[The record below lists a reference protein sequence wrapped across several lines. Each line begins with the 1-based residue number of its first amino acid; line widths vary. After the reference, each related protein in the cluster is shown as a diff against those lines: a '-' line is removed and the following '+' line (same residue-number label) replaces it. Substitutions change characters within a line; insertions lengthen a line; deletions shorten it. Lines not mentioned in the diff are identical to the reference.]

1 MVDRS
6 VGAPIARAGG
16 PAMRAGLMAVRL
28 NGWLDR
34 LSPWRARGVAFLLGA
49 FAVLALPPVH
59 AVPVLAVSIAGLVLL
74 IDRAPHARG
83 AAVTGWCFGF
93 GYFCAGLYW
102 LANALLAVAP
112 AFGWLLPFAIAGAVG
127 GLSALMALFPA
138 VAIGMARALWT
149 RGPARIIVLA
159 ALWTFG
165 EWLRAWVITGFPW
178 NLIGYSWAF
187 SDAMNQFAA
196 LAGIWGL
203 SLVTVAVAGLPALLA
218 DWTGGRAAAGEAR
231 RWRPLAALAAAGIGL
246 VLLLAIGVGGAVRL
260 AGADAGR
267 VEGVRLRL
275 VQGDFDPATKGNA
288 DTAADM
294 LTRHLRLSADPA
306 GRERVTDVIWSETAN
321 PFPLERFPD
330 VRAALGSVAPA
341 GGLVITGVLR
351 TDPPTGRPRQV
362 WNSLA
367 AVDRD
372 GKVVAT
378 YDKSHLV
385 PFGEYVPLHRLL
397 PFISKFT
404 PGIMDF
410 SAGPGRQTLRLPGLP
425 PVGPLICYEVIF
437 PGEVVDRSD
446 RPQWL
451 LNLTND
457 GWYGISAG
465 PYQHFAMARLRAVEE
480 GLPLVRAANT
490 GISGV
495 VDAYGRVLARTQLG
509 AVAVLDVDLPRPAPG
524 LTTYARFG
532 NATLGVLL
540 ALAALVGV
548 ALRRFAA

>member
-1 MVDRS
+1 
-6 VGAPIARAGG
+6 
-16 PAMRAGLMAVRL
+16 
-28 NGWLDR
+28 
-34 LSPWRARGVAFLLGA
+34 
-49 FAVLALPPVH
+49 
-59 AVPVLAVSIAGLVLL
+59 
-74 IDRAPHARG
+74 
-83 AAVTGWCFGF
+83 
-93 GYFCAGLYW
+93 
-102 LANALLAVAP
+102 
-112 AFGWLLPFAIAGAVG
+112 
-127 GLSALMALFPA
+127 
-138 VAIGMARALWT
+138 
-149 RGPARIIVLA
+149 
-159 ALWTFG
+159 
-165 EWLRAWVITGFPW
+165 
-178 NLIGYSWAF
+178 
-187 SDAMNQFAA
+187 
-196 LAGIWGL
+196 
-203 SLVTVAVAGLPALLA
+203 
-218 DWTGGRAAAGEAR
+218 
-231 RWRPLAALAAAGIGL
+231 
-246 VLLLAIGVGGAVRL
+246 
-260 AGADAGR
+260 
-267 VEGVRLRL
+267 
-275 VQGDFDPATKGNA
+275 
-288 DTAADM
+288 
-294 LTRHLRLSADPA
+294 
-306 GRERVTDVIWSETAN
+306 VIWSETAN

-330 VRAALGSVAPA
+330 VRAAIGSVAPA

-351 TDPPTGRPRQV
+351 TDPPTGQPQQV

-367 AVDRD
+367 AVDHA
-372 GKVVAT
+372 GTVVAT

-509 AVAVLDVDLPRPAPG
+509 TVAVLDVDLPRPAPE